1 MGMDSR
7 PWYNSLNGFIVH
19 VGWTYCNLCW
29 WGEISTLFTY
39 LWCPEISVGYKGKGV
54 CSEFDHVLCY
64 NVIATLQPGSGIQ
77 GVSTVWIFY
86 VYTLCLSYCVIATIL
101 SCAHVL
107 VSRQTPQCATCNCVN
122 LSYQPAAPVT
132 TQGCFS
138 LAFQHCVPY
147 RLHNSSTHI

>member
-7 PWYNSLNGFIVH
+7 PWYNGLNGFIVQL
-19 VGWTYCNLCW
+19 GWTYCNLCW
-29 WGEISTLFTY
+29 WGELGTIFTY

-86 VYTLCLSYCVIATIL
+86 VYTLCLSCKCGACNYFIL
-101 SCAHVL
+101 CTCLGQQADTLMCNLQLCKLIIPTCSSGSHTRLFLLSFPVL
-107 VSRQTPQCATCNCVN
+107 LLKRP
-122 LSYQPAAPVT
+122 L
-132 TQGCFS
+132 
-138 LAFQHCVPY
+138 
-147 RLHNSSTHI
+147 